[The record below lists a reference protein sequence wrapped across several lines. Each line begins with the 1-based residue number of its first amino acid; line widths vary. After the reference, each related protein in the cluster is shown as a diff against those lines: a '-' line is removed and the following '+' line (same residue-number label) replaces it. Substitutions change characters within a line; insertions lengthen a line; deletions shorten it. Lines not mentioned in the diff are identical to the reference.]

1 MTWRDAAGLACLLWC
16 AALLAWSDRPAPA
29 AAESCRA
36 SQPVSQDGG
45 LATYCLTFTP
55 SMDFAH
61 LVLAVDPL
69 VFSGALYLDNLRVD
83 AACTP

>member
-36 SQPVSQDGG
+36 SQPVSQDEVVADFLFAPASVWKT
-45 LATYCLTFTP
+45 LALERHLEVAVLRSRDVP
-55 SMDFAH
+55 AAH
-61 LVLAVDPL
+61 SRA
-69 VFSGALYLDNLRVD
+69 R
-83 AACTP
+83 